1 VCVCE
6 AEVVDDPRVYCI
18 FFKKKL
24 HNNSS
29 VFLINISIR
38 VSLRII

>member
-18 FFKKKL
+18 FFKR
-24 HNNSS
+24 NSIIT
-29 VFLINISIR
+29 VLFFR
-38 VSLRII
+38 ASLRII